1 MIFFSKTILIILI
14 VVILCHAGGPFIFT
28 GITEPLYIHPDSV
41 LYQRD
46 PSAVHPD
53 YIVYSQLVKNQAG
66 DMTYMTCVTEIKAS
80 WVAELARD
88 CPLLQVT

>member
-1 MIFFSKTILIILI
+1 MS
-14 VVILCHAGGPFIFT
+14 CGDPFIFT

-66 DMTYMTCVTEIKAS
+66 DMTYMTCVSEIKAS
-80 WVAELARD
+80 WIAELARD
-88 CPLLQVT
+88 CPLLQVTLMNIF